1 MKLMVIS
8 IYDGSPYLSVLE
20 NGSININVPEEVRE
34 SVKRTEK
41 QDGGFYLRD
50 ISGKITE
57 HSERLLARLHELGYA
72 VLVCENGDIE
82 FFGE

>member
-1 MKLMVIS
+1 MVIS

-20 NGSININVPEEVRE
+20 NGSININVPKDVRE
-34 SVKRTEK
+34 YVESTKKKES
-41 QDGGFYLRD
+41 GFYFRD
-50 ISGKITE
+50 IFGNIWSPCKT
-57 HSERLLARLHELGYA
+57 LLDNLHELGYA

>member
-1 MKLMVIS
+1 MVIS

-20 NGSININVPEEVRE
+20 NGNINTNVPEDVRE
-34 SVKRTEK
+34 YVKRTERQK
-41 QDGGFYLRD
+41 GGFYLRGV
-50 ISGKITE
+50 SGKMSAY
-57 HSERLLARLHELGYA
+57 SEPLLARLHELGYA